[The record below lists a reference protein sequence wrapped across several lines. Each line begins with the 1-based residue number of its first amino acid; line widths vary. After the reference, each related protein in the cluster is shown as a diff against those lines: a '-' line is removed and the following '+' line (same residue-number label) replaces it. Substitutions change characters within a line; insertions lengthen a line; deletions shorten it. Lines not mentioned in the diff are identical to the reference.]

1 MTAQKSFKP
10 IVSLLLVTLLVVGFF
25 AVGGQVYAAEDVALV
40 SESVVEVSVVS
51 ETVVEQVAPVA
62 VVENADVKAVE
73 EVTPN
78 ATNIATPASF
88 SAGVSGSV
96 VLAGTLPEVVSA
108 EVTTTNVPVAAG
120 VEVVSVEVG
129 SGSPAIMGI
138 EVVSSEIVA
147 ATANT
152 TGGGGNPQP
161 ASLEVVGV
169 EVTAITT
176 VANTGVEVVS
186 TEVSATTYSSTI
198 PPPGL
203 EVVSN
208 EVAATTLAAGPE
220 VISEEVT
227 VRTSDAPSGG
237 CTSNCGGGGSTPS
250 TPSGGGGGGYI
261 VPPDFAVED
270 DLPTTCSE
278 YLLEYIRLGW
288 ANNPLEVVKLQV
300 FLNYFEGF
308 NLPIT
313 GVYTLADF
321 NAVSIFQAR
330 YGRDILGPW
339 GIDDSTGFVF
349 ITTRMAINNIVCHL
363 STENNLDLRN
373 FYLQAAARLGL
384 NVPATVP
391 PAYVPTNVGVG
402 TSTPATWIGRFQA
415 AMVGLFNYFQNNGGW
430 RLIGFLLILLALFIL
445 IWRLSRNVL
454 DDDFD
459 NDGDDIGGDDSP
471 LLLPPVFFDEQQEE
485 KDQFVNAGD
494 EIEEV
499 VIPSS
504 EEEVDAVVGEEAP
517 AANEPMSE
525 YAQRPLDNLR

>member
-1 MTAQKSFKP
+1 
-10 IVSLLLVTLLVVGFF
+10 
-25 AVGGQVYAAEDVALV
+25 
-40 SESVVEVSVVS
+40 
-51 ETVVEQVAPVA
+51 
-62 VVENADVKAVE
+62 
-73 EVTPN
+73 
-78 ATNIATPASF
+78 
-88 SAGVSGSV
+88 
-96 VLAGTLPEVVSA
+96 
-108 EVTTTNVPVAAG
+108 
-120 VEVVSVEVG
+120 
-129 SGSPAIMGI
+129 
-138 EVVSSEIVA
+138 
-147 ATANT
+147 
-152 TGGGGNPQP
+152 
-161 ASLEVVGV
+161 
-169 EVTAITT
+169 
-176 VANTGVEVVS
+176 
-186 TEVSATTYSSTI
+186 
-198 PPPGL
+198 
-203 EVVSN
+203 
-208 EVAATTLAAGPE
+208 LAAGPE

-402 TSTPATWIGRFQA
+402 TSTRTYCLATLADCKAHLFFERNRGNEFYREFCSVAWHYHFYSSGKSYITSYVCSSNIELRFVTCKERSVA
-415 AMVGLFNYFQNNGGW
+415 STFFLFQDVHFT
-430 RLIGFLLILLALFIL
+430 FKF
-445 IWRLSRNVL
+445 
-454 DDDFD
+454 
-459 NDGDDIGGDDSP
+459 
-471 LLLPPVFFDEQQEE
+471 
-485 KDQFVNAGD
+485 
-494 EIEEV
+494 
-499 VIPSS
+499 
-504 EEEVDAVVGEEAP
+504 
-517 AANEPMSE
+517 
-525 YAQRPLDNLR
+525 